1 MAQKSLNEK
10 KSVGIQLTLPPKHES
25 DKTFIRWLTTLQQS
39 GCDHVELNVPY
50 PEEVKAKKIESFL
63 SDFGLR
69 CTNFASGGL
78 YPNKVTSLSH
88 SDEKVR
94 SESIESIAKAIRFS
108 ADANF
113 KGLILGFAQGRHT
126 KERSLARELFSD
138 SLEKLVDVAKES
150 NIIIVVEAVNS
161 FISNVCNTIEDTVAL
176 VEKFPK
182 EQFAILPDT
191 YHMNIEEADMA
202 LPLIKHVS
210 WFKSIHF
217 SENNRYFPGLGAV
230 DFQQV
235 YRALEFANFK
245 GTLTIEGN
253 VKSDFENELTAS
265 VALIKNLEV
274 LENLYNR

>member
-1 MAQKSLNEK
+1 M
-10 KSVGIQLTLPPKHES
+10 
-25 DKTFIRWLTTLQQS
+25 
-39 GCDHVELNVPY
+39 
-50 PEEVKAKKIESFL
+50 
-63 SDFGLR
+63 
-69 CTNFASGGL
+69 
-78 YPNKVTSLSH
+78 
-88 SDEKVR
+88 R

-126 KERSLARELFSD
+126 KERSLARKLFSD

-202 LPLIKHVS
+202 LPLIKHVLGLNRFTFRKITLFS
-210 WFKSIHF
+210 WSRASIFKRFI
-217 SENNRYFPGLGAV
+217 
-230 DFQQV
+230 
-235 YRALEFANFK
+235 ALEF
-245 GTLTIEGN
+245 
-253 VKSDFENELTAS
+253 V
-265 VALIKNLEV
+265 NL
-274 LENLYNR
+274 